1 MKIIDFIRLI
11 LKHLAL
17 LILVP
22 LFLALLVL
30 VLTSKPNFEYT
41 SQTILYTGLATGSSI
56 EMDKTFN
63 YLPPILL

>member
-41 SQTILYTGLATGSSI
+41 SQTILYT
-56 EMDKTFN
+56 D
-63 YLPPILL
+63 